1 MPIASR
7 TFANLEVMQNA
18 DFSQTVPFA
27 EAYPMDDKDYSMAIA
42 SDAGVVATTLKS
54 DDTGSTSGARLIKN
68 AGAGDEGAA
77 GVESYLTIYI
87 PADGPSSGDLINTF
101 GTMDF
106 ADGFEGTWE
115 LLEVNNGTPA
125 ITIRQAEGEIIVRT
139 AVTPFLAYVDP
150 P

>member
-1 MPIASR
+1 
-7 TFANLEVMQNA
+7 MQNA

-54 DDTGSTSGARLIKN
+54 DDDADGNEAVARLIKN
-68 AGAGDEGAA
+68 AGDGDTGVA

-87 PADGPSSGDLINTF
+87 PATGAAGTNTF
-101 GTMDF
+101 GTDDF

-115 LLEVNNGTPA
+115 LLETDSSTPSV
-125 ITIRQAEGEIIVRT
+125 TTRQAEGEIIVRT
-139 AVTPFLAYVDP
+139 AVTPFLAYTDP